1 MKGSTGWKGSCCT
14 CKGLPPSW
22 IGTCFLFLQI
32 QSFERF
38 LLLATS
44 TTTTTDSLTL
54 FPSFCREC
62 FLSIDQ
68 NISFPFKSNHS
79 NQRVFDSL
87 KTRKREKRFLSIIQK
102 LSLPSIQM
110 FHLLKNVTIQRTPAS
125 MRSFLQIEGKLFPF
139 LFSKSAIFLTLNVS
153 FPQESTIQRTL
164 GFAQPSWG
172 GAELSFS
179 FPLLIRTRNGAKCF
193 LFWKDSWH
201 SLLDW
206 DKTFPLYSNPIIKNV
221 SVFYNFNKNVF
232 YGFPGWRRG
241 CYAIISYFCGVE
253 QQSSSF

>member
-102 LSLPSIQM
+102 LSLPSIQI
-110 FHLLKNVTIQRTPAS
+110 FHLLKNLTIQRTARPLAGGGTEVLF
-125 MRSFLQIEGKLFPF
+125 SFLLSPDWGQIVPLSFFPNVPFSSPWMFPF
-139 LFSKSAIFLTLNVS
+139 LKNQPFKELWGLHSRHEEGLSCHFPSLCWSEQETVQNVS
-153 FPQESTIQRTL
+153 CSEKTLDTLSWIGTKRFLYIQ
-164 GFAQPSWG
+164 
-172 GAELSFS
+172 
-179 FPLLIRTRNGAKCF
+179 IR
-193 LFWKDSWH
+193 
-201 SLLDW
+201 
-206 DKTFPLYSNPIIKNV
+206 
-221 SVFYNFNKNVF
+221 
-232 YGFPGWRRG
+232 
-241 CYAIISYFCGVE
+241 
-253 QQSSSF
+253 

>member
-102 LSLPSIQM
+102 LSLPSIQI
-110 FHLLKNVTIQRTPAS
+110 FHLLKNLTIQRSARPLAGGGAEVLF
-125 MRSFLQIEGKLFPF
+125 SFLLYLDWGQIVPLSFFETCHFPHPECF
-139 LFSKSAIFLTLNVS
+139 LSSRINHSENFGVCTAVMRRGWAVIFLPSADQNKKRCKMFPVLKRLLTLSPGLGQNVS
-153 FPQESTIQRTL
+153 FIFKSDNQ
-164 GFAQPSWG
+164 
-172 GAELSFS
+172 
-179 FPLLIRTRNGAKCF
+179 KC
-193 LFWKDSWH
+193 L
-201 SLLDW
+201 SLL
-206 DKTFPLYSNPIIKNV
+206 
-221 SVFYNFNKNVF
+221 
-232 YGFPGWRRG
+232 
-241 CYAIISYFCGVE
+241 
-253 QQSSSF
+253 